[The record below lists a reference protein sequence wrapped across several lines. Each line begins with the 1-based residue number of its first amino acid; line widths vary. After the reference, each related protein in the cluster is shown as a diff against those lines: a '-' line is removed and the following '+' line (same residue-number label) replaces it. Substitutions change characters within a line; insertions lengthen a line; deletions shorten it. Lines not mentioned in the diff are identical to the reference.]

1 MMARRAHNAPED
13 CSSDRST
20 RAYEGGAV
28 KGNEKVIADLNSRLA
43 EELTAIS
50 QYMVH
55 AELCEDWGYGKL
67 HESIEKRAMDEMK
80 HAETLIG
87 RILFLEGKPIVSRLN
102 PLQIGGDVKA
112 ILKNDLGA
120 ELDADKA
127 YNASIK
133 LAGEHSDFGTRQV
146 LVGILK
152 DEEEHIDTLESQLG
166 QIQQMG
172 IEDFLAAQI
181 A

>member
-1 MMARRAHNAPED
+1 M
-13 CSSDRST
+13 
-20 RAYEGGAV
+20 
-28 KGNEKVIADLNSRLA
+28 KGSEKVISDLNSRLA

-67 HESIEKRAMDEMK
+67 HESVEKRAMDEMK
-80 HAETLIG
+80 HAESLIE
-87 RILFLEGKPIVSRLN
+87 RILFLEGKPVVSTLN
-102 PLQIGGDVKA
+102 PMQIGGDVKA
-112 ILKNDLGA
+112 ILGNDLKA

-133 LAGEHSDFGTRQV
+133 LAAEHGDFGTRQV

-152 DEEEHIDTLESQLG
+152 DEEEHIDTLESQLD
-166 QIQQMG
+166 QIKQMG
-172 IEDFLAAQI
+172 LENFLAQQI
-181 A
+181 G